1 MVDFNNEA
9 TISTPAVDI
18 VRVLILQ
25 RHSDALDAIEFYKKK
40 TLGGVAYPTDVMASR
55 IYSLYLQNIK
65 PIQRNISKED
75 FKQLEK
81 DVNSIEE
88 ADLIKAFL
96 IINGVLDELRLTKI
110 DTGKKHDTT
119 NVEEEN
125 HVKGL

>member
-1 MVDFNNEA
+1 
-9 TISTPAVDI
+9 
-18 VRVLILQ
+18 
-25 RHSDALDAIEFYKKK
+25 
-40 TLGGVAYPTDVMASR
+40 MASR

-65 PIQRNISKED
+65 PIKRNITKED